1 MNLPKPEPIELPPP
15 NAVWLVISN
24 APDHETA
31 KRIAHVLVE
40 ERLAACVNIMPACQ
54 SVYRWQG
61 EIEEATEVPMFIKT
75 SEARLARMQARLKEL
90 HPHEVP
96 EMLAIKPQAGWPAY
110 LDWVL
115 AQTRPILRRK

>member
-1 MNLPKPEPIELPPP
+1 MSLPKPEPVEPPRP

-24 APDHETA
+24 APNAHTA
-31 KRIAHVLVE
+31 EKIAHALVE
-40 ERLAACVNIMPACQ
+40 ERLAACVNIMPACH

-75 SEARLARMQARLKEL
+75 SEARLAKLQSRLKEL

-115 AQTRPILRRK
+115 AQTRPMLRRK